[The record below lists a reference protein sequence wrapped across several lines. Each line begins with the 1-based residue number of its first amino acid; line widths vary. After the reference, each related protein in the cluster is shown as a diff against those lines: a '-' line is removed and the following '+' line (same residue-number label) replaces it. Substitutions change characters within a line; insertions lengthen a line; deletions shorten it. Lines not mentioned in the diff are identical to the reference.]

1 MESFLQVYYFAAAVL
16 HKGGAIPMC
25 LSGSKMD
32 LGETKGESSGLHL
45 VFIVISFIGCLDG

>member
-1 MESFLQVYYFAAAVL
+1 MQVYYFAAEVL

-32 LGETKGESSGLHL
+32 LGEKWGTHL
-45 VFIVISFIGCLDG
+45 DCIWCL